1 MHKIPTKLLKKKQ
14 QQLTK
19 QKKICRLSNLE
30 VLELLIQNNIKT
42 DTELLA
48 KAWEQNKASKKNL
61 ANYLLSHTPK
71 LGDDLISRT

>member
-14 QQLTK
+14 QQPKK

-30 VLELLIQNNIKT
+30 VSELLIQNNIKT

-48 KAWEQNKASKKNL
+48 KAWEQNKASKKK
-61 ANYLLSHTPK
+61 PC
-71 LGDDLISRT
+71 